1 MKKHLLLWIAATALC
16 CSCTQKKETS
26 QPQPFKD
33 GEFKEWAQT
42 PPMGWNSWDCYGAG
56 VTEDE
61 LLGNAEFMRDRLKQY
76 GYQYVVCDIQWYE
89 PAAKGNVYNNF
100 ADLCMDEYSRLIPAV
115 NRFPSS
121 ANGAG
126 FKPIA
131 DKIHSM
137 GLKFG
142 IHIMRGIPRQAVHR
156 NTRIYGTTARAR
168 DIASQFSLCPWN
180 TDMYGVDTEK
190 RGAEEYY
197 DSLFKL
203 YASWGVDFVKVDD
216 MANTEFSPQN
226 PYSAEKE
233 IEMIRAAIDRSGR
246 DMVLSLSPGPAPLN
260 KAEHL
265 SENANM
271 WRISGDFWDRWD
283 KLLNMFS
290 LCEKWYPYVK
300 DGSFPDCDILP
311 LGKLCIDGSYMGDMG
326 RDSGFTKEEQKT
338 MMTLWAVFRSP
349 LFFGGE
355 LRLTDNYTLSLVT
368 NPEVINVNQNSEKP
382 LFVYNKGGI
391 AVWQTKIENCTAVA
405 VFNLSDEEKH
415 YKLSFSDLGIE
426 NVRAVRDL
434 WARKDIPKCEN
445 DVAVSLKPHSSEFF
459 EIY

>member
-1 MKKHLLLWIAATALC
+1 MKDFI
-16 CSCTQKKETS
+16 KK
-26 QPQPFKD
+26 
-33 GEFKEWAQT
+33 

-216 MANTEFSPQN
+216 IANTEFSPQN

-391 AVWQTKIENCTAVA
+391 VVWQTKIENCTAVA

-434 WARKDIPKCEN
+434 WARKDIQKCEN
-445 DVAVSLKPHSSEFF
+445 DVTVSLKPHSSEFF

>member
-1 MKKHLLLWIAATALC
+1 MKDFI
-16 CSCTQKKETS
+16 KK
-26 QPQPFKD
+26 
-33 GEFKEWAQT
+33 

-61 LLGNAEFMRDRLKQY
+61 LLGNSEFMRDRLKQY

-216 MANTEFSPQN
+216 IANTEFSPQN

-445 DVAVSLKPHSSEFF
+445 DVAVSLKPHSSAFF

>member
-1 MKKHLLLWIAATALC
+1 MKDFI
-16 CSCTQKKETS
+16 KK
-26 QPQPFKD
+26 
-33 GEFKEWAQT
+33 

-216 MANTEFSPQN
+216 IANTEFSPQN

-233 IEMIRAAIDRSGR
+233 IEIIRAAIDRSGR

-445 DVAVSLKPHSSEFF
+445 DVTVSLKPHSSEFF

>member
-1 MKKHLLLWIAATALC
+1 MKDFI
-16 CSCTQKKETS
+16 KK
-26 QPQPFKD
+26 
-33 GEFKEWAQT
+33 

-131 DKIHSM
+131 DEIHSM

-216 MANTEFSPQN
+216 IANTEFSPQN

-265 SENANM
+265 SKNANM

-391 AVWQTKIENCTAVA
+391 AVGQTKIENCTAVA

-445 DVAVSLKPHSSEFF
+445 DVTVSLKPHSSEFF

>member
-1 MKKHLLLWIAATALC
+1 MKDFI
-16 CSCTQKKETS
+16 KK
-26 QPQPFKD
+26 
-33 GEFKEWAQT
+33 

-156 NTRIYGTTARAR
+156 NKRIYGTTARAR

-216 MANTEFSPQN
+216 IANTEFSPQN

-311 LGKLCIDGSYMGDMG
+311 LGKLCIDGSYMGDMW
-326 RDSGFTKEEQKT
+326 RDSGFAKEEQKT

-355 LRLTDNYTLSLVT
+355 LRLTDDYTLSLVT

>member
-1 MKKHLLLWIAATALC
+1 MKDFI
-16 CSCTQKKETS
+16 KK
-26 QPQPFKD
+26 
-33 GEFKEWAQT
+33 

-216 MANTEFSPQN
+216 IANTEFSPQN

-246 DMVLSLSPGPAPLN
+246 DIVLSLSPGPAPLN

-326 RDSGFTKEEQKT
+326 RDSGFTKDEQKT

-445 DVAVSLKPHSSEFF
+445 DVTVSLKPHSSEFF

>member
-1 MKKHLLLWIAATALC
+1 MKNFI
-16 CSCTQKKETS
+16 KK
-26 QPQPFKD
+26 
-33 GEFKEWAQT
+33 

-445 DVAVSLKPHSSEFF
+445 DVTVSLKPHSSEFF

>member
-1 MKKHLLLWIAATALC
+1 MKDFITK
-16 CSCTQKKETS
+16 
-26 QPQPFKD
+26 
-33 GEFKEWAQT
+33 

-216 MANTEFSPQN
+216 IANTEFSPQN
-226 PYSAEKE
+226 PYSAGKE

-415 YKLSFSDLGIE
+415 YKLSFLNLGIE

-434 WARKDIPKCEN
+434 WARKDIPKFEN

>member
-1 MKKHLLLWIAATALC
+1 MKDFI
-16 CSCTQKKETS
+16 KK
-26 QPQPFKD
+26 
-33 GEFKEWAQT
+33 

-180 TDMYGVDTEK
+180 TDMYGVNTEK

-216 MANTEFSPQN
+216 IANTEFSPQN

-382 LFVYNKGGI
+382 LLVYNKGGI

>member
-1 MKKHLLLWIAATALC
+1 MKDFI
-16 CSCTQKKETS
+16 KK
-26 QPQPFKD
+26 
-33 GEFKEWAQT
+33 

-100 ADLCMDEYSRLIPAV
+100 ADLCMDEYSRLIPAA

-216 MANTEFSPQN
+216 IANTEFSPQN

-265 SENANM
+265 SKNANM

-326 RDSGFTKEEQKT
+326 RDSGFTKEEQKN

-382 LFVYNKGGI
+382 LLVYNKGGI

-434 WARKDIPKCEN
+434 WARKDIQKCEN
-445 DVAVSLKPHSSEFF
+445 DVAVSLKPHSSAFF

>member
-1 MKKHLLLWIAATALC
+1 MKDFI
-16 CSCTQKKETS
+16 KK
-26 QPQPFKD
+26 
-33 GEFKEWAQT
+33 

-216 MANTEFSPQN
+216 IANTEFSPQN

-265 SENANM
+265 SKNANM

-405 VFNLSDEEKH
+405 VFNLSDEENRH
-415 YKLSFSDLGIE
+415 ILKLSDLGIE

-445 DVAVSLKPHSSEFF
+445 DVTVSLKPHSSEFF

>member
-1 MKKHLLLWIAATALC
+1 MKDFI
-16 CSCTQKKETS
+16 KK
-26 QPQPFKD
+26 
-33 GEFKEWAQT
+33 

-216 MANTEFSPQN
+216 IANTEFSPQN

-283 KLLNMFS
+283 KLLNTFS

-415 YKLSFSDLGIE
+415 YKLSFLNLGIE
-426 NVRAVRDL
+426 NVRTVRDL

-445 DVAVSLKPHSSEFF
+445 DVTVSLKPHSSAFF

>member
-1 MKKHLLLWIAATALC
+1 MKDFI
-16 CSCTQKKETS
+16 KK
-26 QPQPFKD
+26 
-33 GEFKEWAQT
+33 

-76 GYQYVVCDIQWYE
+76 GYQYVICDIQWYE

-168 DIASQFSLCPWN
+168 DIASQFSVCPWN

-216 MANTEFSPQN
+216 IANTEFSPQN

-233 IEMIRAAIDRSGR
+233 IEMIRAAIGRSGR

-326 RDSGFTKEEQKT
+326 RDSEFTKEEQKT

-434 WARKDIPKCEN
+434 WARKDIPKFEN

>member
-1 MKKHLLLWIAATALC
+1 MKDFI
-16 CSCTQKKETS
+16 KK
-26 QPQPFKD
+26 
-33 GEFKEWAQT
+33 

-61 LLGNAEFMRDRLKQY
+61 FLGNAEFMRDRLKQY

-216 MANTEFSPQN
+216 IANTEFSPQN

-355 LRLTDNYTLSLVT
+355 LRLTDDYTLSLVT

-382 LFVYNKGGI
+382 LFLYNKGGI

-415 YKLSFSDLGIE
+415 YKLSFLDLGIE

-445 DVAVSLKPHSSEFF
+445 DVTVSLKPHSSAFF

>member
-1 MKKHLLLWIAATALC
+1 MKNFI
-16 CSCTQKKETS
+16 KK
-26 QPQPFKD
+26 
-33 GEFKEWAQT
+33 

-156 NTRIYGTTARAR
+156 NKRIYGTTARAR

-216 MANTEFSPQN
+216 IANTEFSPQN

-326 RDSGFTKEEQKT
+326 RDSGFAKEEQKT

-355 LRLTDNYTLSLVT
+355 LRLTDDYTLSLVT

>member
-1 MKKHLLLWIAATALC
+1 MKDFI
-16 CSCTQKKETS
+16 KK
-26 QPQPFKD
+26 
-33 GEFKEWAQT
+33 

-216 MANTEFSPQN
+216 IANTEFSPQN

-265 SENANM
+265 SKNANM

-391 AVWQTKIENCTAVA
+391 AVWQTKIENCTTVA

>member
-1 MKKHLLLWIAATALC
+1 MKDFI
-16 CSCTQKKETS
+16 KK
-26 QPQPFKD
+26 
-33 GEFKEWAQT
+33 

-156 NTRIYGTTARAR
+156 NTCIYGTTARAR

-216 MANTEFSPQN
+216 IANTEFSPQN

-311 LGKLCIDGSYMGDMG
+311 LGKLCVDGSYMGDMG

-434 WARKDIPKCEN
+434 WARKDIPKCQN

>member
-1 MKKHLLLWIAATALC
+1 MKDFI
-16 CSCTQKKETS
+16 KK
-26 QPQPFKD
+26 
-33 GEFKEWAQT
+33 

-180 TDMYGVDTEK
+180 TDMYGVDAEK

-216 MANTEFSPQN
+216 IANTEFSPQN

-355 LRLTDNYTLSLVT
+355 LRLTDDYTLSLVT

-382 LFVYNKGGI
+382 LLLYNKGGI

-434 WARKDIPKCEN
+434 WARKDTPKCEN
-445 DVAVSLKPHSSEFF
+445 DVTVSLKPHSSAFF

>member
-1 MKKHLLLWIAATALC
+1 MKDFI
-16 CSCTQKKETS
+16 KK
-26 QPQPFKD
+26 
-33 GEFKEWAQT
+33 

-56 VTEDE
+56 VTEAE
-61 LLGNAEFMRDRLKQY
+61 LLGNAEFIRDRLKQY

-180 TDMYGVDTEK
+180 TDMYGVNTEK

-216 MANTEFSPQN
+216 IANTEFSPQN

-265 SENANM
+265 SKNANM

-415 YKLSFSDLGIE
+415 YKLNFLNLGIE

-445 DVAVSLKPHSSEFF
+445 DVTVSLKPHSSAFF

>member
-1 MKKHLLLWIAATALC
+1 MKDFI
-16 CSCTQKKETS
+16 KK
-26 QPQPFKD
+26 
-33 GEFKEWAQT
+33 

-216 MANTEFSPQN
+216 IANTEFSPQN

-265 SENANM
+265 SKNANM

-391 AVWQTKIENCTAVA
+391 AVWQTKIENGTAVA
-405 VFNLSDEEKH
+405 IFNLSDEEKH

-434 WARKDIPKCEN
+434 WARKDIPKFEN
-445 DVAVSLKPHSSEFF
+445 DVAVSLKSHSSEFF

>member
-1 MKKHLLLWIAATALC
+1 MKDFI
-16 CSCTQKKETS
+16 KK
-26 QPQPFKD
+26 
-33 GEFKEWAQT
+33 

-100 ADLCMDEYSRLIPAV
+100 ADLCMDEYSRLIPAA

-216 MANTEFSPQN
+216 IANTEFSPQN

-265 SENANM
+265 SKNANM

-415 YKLSFSDLGIE
+415 YKLSFLDLGIE

-445 DVAVSLKPHSSEFF
+445 DVAVSLKPHSSAFF

>member
-1 MKKHLLLWIAATALC
+1 MKDFI
-16 CSCTQKKETS
+16 KK
-26 QPQPFKD
+26 
-33 GEFKEWAQT
+33 

-216 MANTEFSPQN
+216 IANTEFSPQN

-445 DVAVSLKPHSSEFF
+445 DVSVSLKPHSSEFF

>member
-1 MKKHLLLWIAATALC
+1 MKDFI
-16 CSCTQKKETS
+16 KK
-26 QPQPFKD
+26 
-33 GEFKEWAQT
+33 

-61 LLGNAEFMRDRLKQY
+61 ILGNAEFMRDRLKQY

-180 TDMYGVDTEK
+180 TDMYGVNTEK

-216 MANTEFSPQN
+216 IANTEFSPQN

-265 SENANM
+265 SKNANM

-405 VFNLSDEEKH
+405 VFNLSDEENRH
-415 YKLSFSDLGIE
+415 ILKLSDLGIE

-445 DVAVSLKPHSSEFF
+445 DVAVSLKPHSSGFF

>member
-1 MKKHLLLWIAATALC
+1 MKDFI
-16 CSCTQKKETS
+16 KK
-26 QPQPFKD
+26 
-33 GEFKEWAQT
+33 

-126 FKPIA
+126 FRPIA
-131 DKIHSM
+131 DKVHSM

-216 MANTEFSPQN
+216 IANTEFSPQN

-265 SENANM
+265 SKNANM

-382 LFVYNKGGI
+382 WFVYNKGGI

-434 WARKDIPKCEN
+434 WARKDISKCEN
-445 DVAVSLKPHSSEFF
+445 DVTVSLKPHSSEFF

>member
-1 MKKHLLLWIAATALC
+1 MKDFI
-16 CSCTQKKETS
+16 KK
-26 QPQPFKD
+26 
-33 GEFKEWAQT
+33 

-216 MANTEFSPQN
+216 IANTEFSSQN

-405 VFNLSDEEKH
+405 VFNLSDEENRH
-415 YKLSFSDLGIE
+415 ILKLSDLGIE

-445 DVAVSLKPHSSEFF
+445 DVAVSLEPHSSEFF

>member
-1 MKKHLLLWIAATALC
+1 MKDFI
-16 CSCTQKKETS
+16 KK
-26 QPQPFKD
+26 
-33 GEFKEWAQT
+33 

-216 MANTEFSPQN
+216 IANTEFSPQN

-355 LRLTDNYTLSLVT
+355 LRLTDDYTLSLVT

-382 LFVYNKGGI
+382 LFLYNKGGI
-391 AVWQTKIENCTAVA
+391 AVWQTKIENGTAVA

-445 DVAVSLKPHSSEFF
+445 DVTVSLKPHSSAFF

>member
-1 MKKHLLLWIAATALC
+1 MKDFI
-16 CSCTQKKETS
+16 KK
-26 QPQPFKD
+26 
-33 GEFKEWAQT
+33 

-100 ADLCMDEYSRLIPAV
+100 ADLCIDEYSRLIPAV

-216 MANTEFSPQN
+216 IANTEFSPQN

-265 SENANM
+265 SKNANM
-271 WRISGDFWDRWD
+271 WRISGDFWDGWD

-382 LFVYNKGGI
+382 LLVYNKGGI

>member
-1 MKKHLLLWIAATALC
+1 MKDFI
-16 CSCTQKKETS
+16 KK
-26 QPQPFKD
+26 
-33 GEFKEWAQT
+33 

-216 MANTEFSPQN
+216 IANTEFSPQN

-233 IEMIRAAIDRSGR
+233 IEMIRVAIDRSGR
-246 DMVLSLSPGPAPLN
+246 DMVLRLSPGPAPLN

-434 WARKDIPKCEN
+434 WARKDISKCEN
-445 DVAVSLKPHSSEFF
+445 DVSVSLKPHSSEFF

>member
-1 MKKHLLLWIAATALC
+1 MKDFI
-16 CSCTQKKETS
+16 KK
-26 QPQPFKD
+26 
-33 GEFKEWAQT
+33 

-216 MANTEFSPQN
+216 IANTEFSPQN

-300 DGSFPDCDILP
+300 DGSFPDCDILT

-355 LRLTDNYTLSLVT
+355 LRLTDDYTLSLVT

-445 DVAVSLKPHSSEFF
+445 DVAVFLKPHSSEFF

>member
-1 MKKHLLLWIAATALC
+1 MKDFI
-16 CSCTQKKETS
+16 KK
-26 QPQPFKD
+26 
-33 GEFKEWAQT
+33 

-216 MANTEFSPQN
+216 IANTEFSPQN

-260 KAEHL
+260 KADHL

-355 LRLTDNYTLSLVT
+355 LRLTDDYTLSLVT

-382 LFVYNKGGI
+382 LLVYNKGGI

>member
-1 MKKHLLLWIAATALC
+1 MKDFI
-16 CSCTQKKETS
+16 KK
-26 QPQPFKD
+26 
-33 GEFKEWAQT
+33 

-216 MANTEFSPQN
+216 IANTEFSPQN

-265 SENANM
+265 SKNANM

-382 LFVYNKGGI
+382 LLVYNKGGI

-415 YKLSFSDLGIE
+415 YKLKLSDLGVE

-445 DVAVSLKPHSSEFF
+445 DVTVSLKPHSSEFF

>member
-1 MKKHLLLWIAATALC
+1 MKDFI
-16 CSCTQKKETS
+16 KK
-26 QPQPFKD
+26 
-33 GEFKEWAQT
+33 

-216 MANTEFSPQN
+216 IANTEFSPQN

-290 LCEKWYPYVK
+290 LCEKWYPYVE

-355 LRLTDNYTLSLVT
+355 LRLTDDYTLSLVT

-382 LFVYNKGGI
+382 LLVYNRGGI

>member
-1 MKKHLLLWIAATALC
+1 MKDFI
-16 CSCTQKKETS
+16 KK
-26 QPQPFKD
+26 
-33 GEFKEWAQT
+33 

-216 MANTEFSPQN
+216 IANTEFSPQN

-434 WARKDIPKCEN
+434 WVRKDIPKFEN